1 MKLAILGCRG
11 IPAQYG
17 GFETFAEELA
27 TRLAMMGVDVTVFC
41 PTDTPKAEVIYRG
54 VTLRFIRSRPLKQF
68 SEVIWDVDCFW
79 AARREFDVV
88 YMLGVGAGF
97 AAWVPR
103 MFGTIVWINSDGIE
117 WKRGKWSRVQR
128 IYLALAEGL
137 SVLFASR
144 IIADAEAIA
153 KYLRARYRR
162 LKRMS
167 TVAYGANLP
176 TSSPNLSLIED
187 WGLKPDDYYLVV
199 CRLEPENH
207 VLEIIEG
214 FVQSKSSLTI
224 VILGNTANPNHYVRQ
239 LLAYRSDQ
247 VRFVGA
253 VYEKE
258 KLAALRIYARGYM
271 HGHSV
276 GGTNPS
282 LLEAMACS
290 NLVIAHDNPF
300 NREVLGE
307 SGLFFETPDQLASI
321 VSAVDEG
328 RVDVETRRRRSRDI
342 ISSRY
347 RWDQIAEV
355 YFGLLCSAVGAN
367 ASPELKGSGAVP
379 PKSSIQ

>member
-17 GFETFAEELA
+17 GFETFAEQLA
-27 TRLAMMGVDVTVFC
+27 TRLVMMGVDVTVFC
-41 PTDTPKAEVIYRG
+41 PTDTPRAEVIYRG
-54 VTLRFIRSRPLKQF
+54 VTLRYIRSRPLRQF

-79 AARREFDVV
+79 AARRGFDVV

-97 AAWVPR
+97 AAWIPR
-103 MFGTIVWINSDGIE
+103 LFGTTVWINSDGVE
-117 WKRGKWSRVQR
+117 WKRAKWSHAQRV
-128 IYLALAEGL
+128 YLALAEGL

-153 KYLRARYRR
+153 MYLRTRYRG

-167 TVAYGANLP
+167 TIAYGADLP
-176 TSSPNLSLIED
+176 ASSQKLSLIED
-187 WGLKPDDYYLVV
+187 WDLKSDNYYLVV

-214 FVQSKSSLTI
+214 FVRSKSPVPI
-224 VILGNTANPNHYVRQ
+224 AILGNTANPNHYVRQ
-239 LLAYRSDQ
+239 LLAYQSDY

-258 KLAALRIYARGYM
+258 KLAALRLYARAYM

-355 YFGLLCSAVGAN
+355 YFGLLCNAVGAKTN
-367 ASPELKGSGAVP
+367 PELKGSGAVP
-379 PKSSIQ
+379 PKSNIQ

>member
-41 PTDTPKAEVIYRG
+41 PTDTPKEELIYRG
-54 VTLRFIRSRPLKQF
+54 VTLRFIRSRSLKQF

-79 AARREFDVV
+79 AARRGFDVV

-97 AAWVPR
+97 AAWIPR

-117 WKRGKWSRVQR
+117 WKRGKWSRAQR

-187 WGLKPDDYYLVV
+187 WELKSDDYYLVV

-214 FVQSKSSLTI
+214 FVQSKSSLPI

-321 VSAVDEG
+321 VNAVDEG

-355 YFGLLCSAVGAN
+355 YFGLLCNAVGAN

>member
-1 MKLAILGCRG
+1 M
-11 IPAQYG
+11 
-17 GFETFAEELA
+17 
-27 TRLAMMGVDVTVFC
+27 
-41 PTDTPKAEVIYRG
+41 
-54 VTLRFIRSRPLKQF
+54 
-68 SEVIWDVDCFW
+68 
-79 AARREFDVV
+79 
-88 YMLGVGAGF
+88 
-97 AAWVPR
+97 
-103 MFGTIVWINSDGIE
+103 
-117 WKRGKWSRVQR
+117 
-128 IYLALAEGL
+128 
-137 SVLFASR
+137 
-144 IIADAEAIA
+144 
-153 KYLRARYRR
+153 
-162 LKRMS
+162 
-167 TVAYGANLP
+167 
-176 TSSPNLSLIED
+176 
-187 WGLKPDDYYLVV
+187 
-199 CRLEPENH
+199 EPENH

-214 FVQSKSSLTI
+214 FVQSKSSVPI

-239 LLAYRSDQ
+239 LLAYRSNQ

-347 RWDQIAEV
+347 RWDQMAEV
-355 YFGLLCSAVGAN
+355 YFGLLCNAVGAN

-379 PKSSIQ
+379 PKSSIR